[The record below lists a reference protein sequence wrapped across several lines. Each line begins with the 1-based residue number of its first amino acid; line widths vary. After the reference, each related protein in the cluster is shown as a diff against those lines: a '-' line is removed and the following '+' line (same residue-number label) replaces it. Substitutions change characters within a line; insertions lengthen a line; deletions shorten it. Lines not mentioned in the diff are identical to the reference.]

1 MSIQL
6 AKRDNIYNV
15 IQPYHKIM
23 KYYGLASFTFVT
35 ESNGITVHT
44 NWWDLFH
51 LVKMVISSTVFVY
64 YDNFFK
70 FVENSGDTKIEDFGE
85 KAMYVVEYVIFLFTF
100 FINLKNQKKISQFI
114 NLLYEFDENVGI
126 SIASVLFSAF
136 N

>member
-6 AKRDNIYNV
+6 AKSDNIYNV

-23 KYYGLASFTFVT
+23 KCYGLASFTFVT